1 MKIYVA
7 NISYKAKDN
16 DLKDLFERHGAVISA
31 KIIVDKTTQRS
42 RGFGFVEMED
52 DDQAR
57 QAMEAINGVDFL
69 GRNLVVNEAKPRP

>member
-16 DLKDLFERHGAVISA
+16 DLKELFERHGAVTSA

-42 RGFGFVEMED
+42 RGFGFVEMEN

-57 QAMEAINGVDFL
+57 MAMEAINGQDFL